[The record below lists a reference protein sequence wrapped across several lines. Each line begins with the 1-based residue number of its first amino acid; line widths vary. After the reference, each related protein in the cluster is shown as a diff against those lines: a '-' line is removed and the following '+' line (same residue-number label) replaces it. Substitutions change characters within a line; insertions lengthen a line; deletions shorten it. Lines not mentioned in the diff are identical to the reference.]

1 MRYYYKILIFL
12 GIILL
17 LILGWY
23 CPLVTAY
30 PMAVS
35 PLLISIQLSGFALLM
50 ALFLVFFC
58 FVKHRILCQ
67 TLCPLGFC
75 FRTISKIQN
84 NIVGTKQLLPSFVTF
99 PKSGIFLA
107 IFTWLGSLIGVT
119 GFLWLDPF
127 VLFSSPF
134 RGLSPL
140 LPVFVIL
147 LIVSCFVPSFWCRHF
162 CPLGGT
168 QDLLYIP
175 NTIFHRRS
183 KIRLLERRNFLWFGW
198 FSLKLLFFGILFELS
213 RRCTQK
219 NIASIP
225 IRPPGAVQEKL
236 FLSRCTR
243 CGACVQA
250 CPTSLLK
257 TQYFETS
264 ILDYG
269 TPYAVFDPAW
279 CNTQCTKCGQVC
291 PSGALQKILP
301 AEKKNVKLGLAV
313 LTFEDCRLYDDRE
326 CSICGRECPF
336 EAITFEWSESEYRK
350 IPIIDTEKC
359 TGCGYCVVSCP
370 VEHNQTKPLRIVTAS
385 TSCSHLTNVLLC
397 YDLYEG

>member
-1 MRYYYKILIFL
+1 MQYRYKILIFS
-12 GIILL
+12 GIIILL
-17 LILGWY
+17 VLGWY
-23 CPLVTAY
+23 CPQLAVY

-35 PLLISIQLSGFALLM
+35 PLLVPIHLSGFTIFIAIFISLLLAL
-50 ALFLVFFC
+50 FC

-67 TLCPLGFC
+67 TVCPLGFC
-75 FRTISKIQN
+75 FHTISKIRN
-84 NIVGTKQLLPSFVTF
+84 KIIGTKQLLPHFVTF
-99 PKSGIFLA
+99 PKIGIFLA
-107 IFTWLGSLIGVT
+107 VFTWFGSLFGVT

-140 LPVFVIL
+140 LPIFVIL
-147 LIVSCFVPSFWCRHF
+147 LIVSCFASSFWCRHF

-168 QDLLYIP
+168 QDLLYISG
-175 NTIFHRRS
+175 TIFHRRS
-183 KIRLLERRNFLWFGW
+183 KIVFLKRRHFLG
-198 FSLKLLFFGILFELS
+198 FSLKLLFLGILFELS
-213 RRCTQK
+213 RRCTLK
-219 NIASIP
+219 NAVSIP
-225 IRPPGAVQEKL
+225 IRPPGAIHEKL

-257 TQYFETS
+257 TKYFETS

-269 TPYAVFDPAW
+269 TPYAVFDSAW
-279 CNTQCTKCGQVC
+279 CDVSCTKCGQVC

-301 AEKKNVKLGLAV
+301 AEKQKFKIGLAI
-313 LTFEDCRLYDDRE
+313 LTFEYCRLYDDRE

-336 EAITFEWSESEYRK
+336 EAITFEWSESEYRR

-359 TGCGYCVVSCP
+359 TGCGRCVITCP
-370 VEHNQTKPLRIVTAS
+370 VEHDQTKPLRIVCNS
-385 TSCSHLTNVLLC
+385 LFS
-397 YDLYEG
+397 